1 MDIKV
6 CDQTVT
12 CHCSLNVTVRAME
25 GDVENDLFFCGAGVK
40 QVTEITTVAQT
51 LKEYRLVLA

>member
-1 MDIKV
+1 
-6 CDQTVT
+6 
-12 CHCSLNVTVRAME
+12 ME